1 MSSSLKKSS
10 YRSWL
15 RASICCVLFCFFYQ
29 TTTVHALEKTNHL
42 APVMLIGGF
51 GLQFA
56 GALVGTSAQ
65 NSYDQYLYS
74 VGSKMASHREKYKS
88 RRNLSLVIKRTGIG
102 LISLAT
108 LLSILDQAKI
118 FSSPNKKVANAIRI
132 LPLHDPDQYKA
143 AFILQRPF

>member
-88 RRNLSLVIKRTGIG
+88 RRNLSLVIKQTGIG

>member
-1 MSSSLKKSS
+1 MNPSLNKSS

-15 RASICCVLFCFFYQ
+15 CASICCVLFCFFYQ
-29 TTTVHALEKTNHL
+29 TTAVHAFEKTNHST
-42 APVMLIGGF
+42 PIMLIGGF

-65 NSYDQYLYS
+65 NNYDQYLYS
-74 VGSKMASHREKYKS
+74 VGSKMAFHREKYKS

-108 LLSILDQAKI
+108 LLSILDQAEI
-118 FSSPNKKVANAIRI
+118 ISSSNEKVANAIRI
-132 LPLHDPDQYKA
+132 LPLHDSDQCKV
-143 AFILQRPF
+143 AFLLQRSF